1 MAMVA
6 LAGSASVG
14 ILGILGTFGWGV
26 ERSINLTL
34 VSHRLPLWFLV
45 FALFLPR
52 IALALMWLEGML
64 LPFHL
69 EGWIPLLFAILL
81 PRVLVLYLIYVD
93 QGISLWFLI
102 HAVVAVLVWGGG
114 GHRMTRRRYRE
125 V

>member
-1 MAMVA
+1 MATVA

-14 ILGILGTFGWGV
+14 ILGILGLGV
-26 ERSINLTL
+26 ERTIDLTL

-52 IALALMWLEGML
+52 IALALAWLEGML

-114 GHRMTRRRYRE
+114 GHRISRRRYRE